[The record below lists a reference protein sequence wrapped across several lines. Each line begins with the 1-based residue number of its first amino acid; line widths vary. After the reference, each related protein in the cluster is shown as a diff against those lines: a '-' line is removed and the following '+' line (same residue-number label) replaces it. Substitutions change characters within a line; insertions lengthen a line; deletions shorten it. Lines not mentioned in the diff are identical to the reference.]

1 MKCCNKDMMIT
12 LDGNISQKCNYD
24 MKLEQRA
31 VKHRNLGN
39 RNNITTCR
47 SPTRDVDTKWIKNE
61 LHRKRQDEF
70 SKRRPADC
78 SVSTLSS
85 PWARHNYAQER
96 VHVTQMSTS
105 YRPPKISPIKQVIK
119 SISTPIYTFY
129 RYVYELKLFLLF

>member
-1 MKCCNKDMMIT
+1 MMIT
-12 LDGNISQKCNYD
+12 HDGNTSQICDYD

-31 VKHRNLGN
+31 VKHRNLGD

-78 SVSTLSS
+78 SVSTPLSS
-85 PWARHNYAQER
+85 RSRRNYAQER
-96 VHVTQMSTS
+96 VRVTQIPAS
-105 YRPPKISPIKQVIK
+105 YSHPKISPVKQVNK
-119 SISTPIYTFY
+119 NNTH
-129 RYVYELKLFLLF
+129 LF

>member
-1 MKCCNKDMMIT
+1 MIT
-12 LDGNISQKCNYD
+12 LDGNTSQMCDYD

-31 VKHRNLGN
+31 VKHRNLGD

-78 SVSTLSS
+78 SVSTALSPRS
-85 PWARHNYAQER
+85 RHNYAQAGGR
-96 VHVTQMSTS
+96 VTQKSAS
-105 YRPPKISPIKQVIK
+105 YRHPKISPVKQVNLNKHSCIL
-119 SISTPIYTFY
+119 I
-129 RYVYELKLFLLF
+129 L